1 MQHPMKGDI
10 VKGKCA
16 SFGSQENNRI
26 ESSQEYNGLVVNKY
40 ILGGE
45 ILYEV
50 VCEDNIVRTFS
61 DYEILE
67 VINETRNI

>member
-1 MQHPMKGDI
+1 MQHPMKGDLI
-10 VKGKCA
+10 KGQ
-16 SFGSQENNRI
+16 SVLFGSQENNKI
-26 ESSQEYNGLVVNKY
+26 EQHNGLVVNKY

-50 VCEDNIVRTFS
+50 VCEDNIVRTFA

-67 VINETRNI
+67 VINETRNN